1 MVHITTA
8 EYLTTSKHPSSG
20 RAVKKMSDTRECMIQ
35 ALDMAKLARTRREV
49 PVGCVVV
56 HNDSIVAKG
65 CNEVNATMNATRH
78 AEMIAIDQLLVHCR
92 SINIQLETFCSKCTM
107 YVTVEPCIM
116 CAHALRLCGLTD
128 IVFGCHNE
136 RFGGCG
142 SVFNVHEDP
151 IGVPMEMVIS
161 SRVCRDILPKLSV
174 TCGIMKEEAVALL
187 QEFYN
192 GENQN
197 APEEKRKRKNKE
209 LSV

>member
-1 MVHITTA
+1 
-8 EYLTTSKHPSSG
+8 
-20 RAVKKMSDTRECMIQ
+20 MIQ
-35 ALDMAKLARTRREV
+35 ALEMAKLARTRREV

-56 HNDSIVAKG
+56 HNDCIVAKG

-78 AEMIAIDQLLVHCR
+78 AEMIAIDQLVVHCK
-92 SINIQLETFCSKCTM
+92 SINIELEKFCSECTI

-151 IGVPMEMVIS
+151 IGVPMEIS
-161 SRVCRDILPKLSV
+161 LRSCRDTLPKLNI

-187 QEFYN
+187 KEFYN